1 MKTVYIIAGFLEE
14 IPDVKGDLIGVDY
27 GAYLLAKAGLPMVFA
42 VGDFDSVPD
51 MGEIAKYAKEVKK
64 LNPVKDD
71 SDLEE
76 AVLFAKE
83 RYDRMIVYGAL
94 GGRIDHEI
102 SALRLITQH
111 KEPMEFV
118 NAQNRVFRLDDGEFE
133 IEKGNYTYLS
143 FFALKESEIT
153 LEGVKYPLEDR
164 VIVPEDLYLLSN
176 EILGEKAKIKLNG
189 AVLAVQSNDN
199 KKHR

>member
-27 GAYLLAKAGLPMVFA
+27 GAYLLADAGLPMVFA

-51 MGEIAKYAKEVKK
+51 MGEIAKYAKEIKK

-76 AVLFAKE
+76 AVLYAKE

-102 SALRLITQH
+102 SALRLITEH
-111 KEPMEFV
+111 REPMEFV

-133 IEKGNYTYLS
+133 VEKGNYTYLS
-143 FFALKESEIT
+143 FFALKESVIS
-153 LEGVKYPLEDR
+153 LAGVKYPLENR
-164 VIVPEDLYLLSN
+164 KIVPGDLYLLSN
-176 EILGEKAKIKLNG
+176 EITEEKAKIKLNG